1 MHHDGEP
8 PWPTVRTQATAKR
21 PRRRVRWIAAAAV
34 AIGLVSVAVGVAGAA
49 GGCVAVAAR
58 LIAYAPNHGRGID
71 TNRPADMAK
80 LRERGVRE
88 AFRVRVGPPEASL
101 AVWIVEPPDSPR
113 GTILYLHGIFD
124 NKGSLLPTARSHAQR
139 GYRGVLID
147 SRGHGES
154 TGEWLTYG
162 AQEAADYS
170 QLLDELQ
177 RRGLLA
183 GKVGV
188 YGCSYGAGVAVQF
201 AARDERVAAAVVL
214 APFSSMREIVCAR
227 VRSLNLAWLFNDATI
242 DAAIARVAEL
252 AQFDPDQADG
262 VAALRRRPVPLLV
275 IHGERDRTIPCDQ
288 GARLAAADGPDSR
301 FVLIRGATHDD
312 WTDAGLAALWTESS
326 AWFDRWIGRGRPGP
340 PGD

>member
-1 MHHDGEP
+1 MP
-8 PWPTVRTQATAKR
+8 ASTRRAAPVTKR
-21 PRRRVRWIAAAAV
+21 PRRRACRIAAAAA

-58 LIAYAPNHGRGID
+58 LIAYAPNHGRRID
-71 TNRPADMAK
+71 SNRPADIAR
-80 LRERGVRE
+80 LRERGVSE
-88 AFRVRVGPPEASL
+88 AFRVPVGPPDASL
-101 AVWIVEPPDSPR
+101 AVWIVEPPGPPR

-124 NKGSLLPTARSHAQR
+124 NKGSLLPTARSPAKR

-162 AQEAADYS
+162 AREAADYS
-170 QLLDELQ
+170 QVLDELG

-183 GKVGV
+183 GRIGV

-214 APFSSMREIVCAR
+214 APFSSMREIVRAR
-227 VRSLNLAWLFNDATI
+227 VRSLNLAWLFDDATI
-242 DAAIARVAEL
+242 DAAIARVGEL

-262 VAALRRRPVPLLV
+262 VAALSCRPVPLLV

-288 GARLAAADGPDSR
+288 GARLAAADGPGSR
-301 FVLIRGATHDD
+301 LVLIPGATHDD
-312 WTDAGLAALWTESS
+312 WTDAGLGALWIESS
-326 AWFDRWIGRGRPGP
+326 AWFDNWLDSGRSMP